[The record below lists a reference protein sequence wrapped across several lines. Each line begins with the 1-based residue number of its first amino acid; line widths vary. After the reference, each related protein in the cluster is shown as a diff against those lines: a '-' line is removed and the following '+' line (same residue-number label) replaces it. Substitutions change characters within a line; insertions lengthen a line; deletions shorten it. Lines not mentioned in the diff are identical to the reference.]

1 MLGGLRWSAF
11 RKVVEECQP
20 LDIPGLALVKP
31 LPGAV
36 HEGRGQRCSLIAA
49 TRGAQAGRGSELL
62 SLESVLGG
70 WSEAFRNKEL

>member
-1 MLGGLRWSAF
+1 MPLPSPEDTLGGLRWSAF

-36 HEGRGQRCSLIAA
+36 REGRGQQCSLIAA
-49 TRGAQAGRGSELL
+49 TRGLRQAAVRSY
-62 SLESVLGG
+62 SH
-70 WSEAFRNKEL
+70 